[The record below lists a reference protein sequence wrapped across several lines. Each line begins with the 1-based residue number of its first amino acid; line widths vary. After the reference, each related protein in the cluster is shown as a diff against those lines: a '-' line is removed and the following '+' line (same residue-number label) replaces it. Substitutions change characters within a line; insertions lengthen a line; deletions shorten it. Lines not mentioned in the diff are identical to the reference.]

1 MAETEIKA
9 VIFDCGRVFL
19 HDPDNEVIFQDLA
32 SSCRASSEM
41 VELVV
46 NQLIPSFQRG
56 ELDEYSF
63 WGAFRDHLGLP
74 RLPDDYQELWTR
86 KYLELGRVD
95 EGVLTIVKELQA
107 QGYLTPV
114 LSNTI
119 PPHVRVNRARG
130 LFDLFKP
137 EIFSCEV
144 KARKGDGDG
153 RIYQLALEESGRIL
167 GREPLRPEEA
177 VYVDDLVKYV
187 EEARRQNIYSIHFQN
202 AEQLQGELEMV
213 GIRV

>member
-19 HDPDNEVIFQDLA
+19 HDPDNEVIFQDMA
-32 SSCRASSEM
+32 SSCSLSYGV
-41 VELVV
+41 VETTV
-46 NQLIPSFQRG
+46 NTLIPSFQRG
-56 ELDEYSF
+56 ELNDYGF
-63 WGAFRDHLGLP
+63 WSAFRDRVGLA

-86 KYLELGRVD
+86 KYLKLGKID
-95 EGVLTIVKELQA
+95 ETVLTVAGELHA

-130 LFDLFKP
+130 LFELFRP

-144 KARKGDGDG
+144 KARKGDGNVI
-153 RIYQLALEESGRIL
+153 IYRRALEECGRAL

-177 VYVDDLVKYV
+177 VYIDDLTKYV
-187 EEARRQNIYSIHFQN
+187 EEARREKIYSIHFQN
-202 AEQLQGELEMV
+202 AEQLRGELKMV
-213 GIRV
+213 GIRL